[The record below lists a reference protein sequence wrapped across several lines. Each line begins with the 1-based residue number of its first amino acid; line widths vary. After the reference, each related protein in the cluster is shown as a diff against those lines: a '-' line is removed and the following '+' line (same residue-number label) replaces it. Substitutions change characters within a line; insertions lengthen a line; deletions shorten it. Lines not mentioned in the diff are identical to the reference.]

1 MPAAV
6 APANGLLS
14 PTIKQTATMQLTPAK
29 TPKANKAAP
38 ATPSTTTTSKLAPP
52 TPSRSASTRPTTSAS
67 ASSSGLLP
75 PPPLNTDE
83 SSASPVFKTARA
95 KKLFAAFDLDRDHYL
110 SLSEFNSGL
119 SSLLSSLT
127 LSSLPL
133 NISPTHLTTADGTD
147 RISLTPLQ
155 LDALWKETDVD
166 YDGRISLPEFLYR
179 FAGGLDPRASIV
191 KKPTLSL
198 QTLKRVVKDTTK
210 ISVDDLRAVL
220 DAVYDGPNP
229 RFAAVDL
236 TKIEQISNAI
246 LKRILTQVLQA
257 EKEEAKTHKR
267 AVDDWAAHCINLG
280 GVTQKDA
287 DRLFAAIDSKKTGRI
302 DLGPIFA
309 LAAQKP
315 GRAKGKKKSKPNPD
329 YLFTTVK
336 EEHFVAFLND
346 ILFNHF
352 TQQQK
357 QLQAAGEPHHPYR
370 CHPPLAQWGTEDILR
385 KGLTLKPLPTATTAS
400 SAQSSAAITAP
411 TSTTAAAAAKAG
423 DGGSGNGY
431 RTLLLLSERTVV
443 RSVVKR
449 NDGFEVYVSCRCEL
463 TELKRNEYLWH
474 AVIHFNGQEIYET
487 VKMALRKSWRDG
499 ELEENRR
506 TSEELVGWDKYG
518 GGAEKDDIE
527 LSIPPIA

>member
-1 MPAAV
+1 
-6 APANGLLS
+6 
-14 PTIKQTATMQLTPAK
+14 MQLTTAK
-29 TPKANKAAP
+29 TPQ
-38 ATPSTTTTSKLAPP
+38 ATSATKTKVIPP
-52 TPSRSASTRPTTSAS
+52 TPSKFNRPTTVSAS
-67 ASSSGLLP
+67 LP
-75 PPPLNTDE
+75 PPLSTDE
-83 SSASPVFKTARA
+83 SPASPVFKAARA
-95 KKLFAAFDLDRDHYL
+95 KKLFSSFDVDRDHYL
-110 SLSEFNSGL
+110 SLAEFNSGL

-133 NISPTHLTTADGTD
+133 NISPTHLTTAAGTD

-155 LDALWKETDVD
+155 LDALWRETDVD
-166 YDGRISLPEFLYR
+166 YDGRISLPEFFHR
-179 FAGGLDPRASIV
+179 FAGGPDPRASIV
-191 KKPTLSL
+191 RKPTLSL
-198 QTLKRVVKDTTK
+198 QTLKRVVKDSTK
-210 ISVDDLRAVL
+210 MSVDDLRAVL

-229 RFAAVDL
+229 RFKAVDL

-257 EKEEAKTHKR
+257 EKEDAKAHKR

-302 DLGPIFA
+302 DLGPVFA

-315 GRAKGKKKSKPNPD
+315 GRAKASKKKSKPNPD
-329 YLFTTVK
+329 YLFSTVK
-336 EEHFVAFLND
+336 EEHFVGFLND

-352 TQQQK
+352 AQQQK
-357 QLQAAGEPHHPYR
+357 QLQAAGEPYHPYR
-370 CHPPLAQWGTEDILR
+370 CHPPLAHWGTEDIAR
-385 KGLTLKPLPTATTAS
+385 KGLTLKPKP
-400 SAQSSAAITAP
+400 
-411 TSTTAAAAAKAG
+411 TAAAGG
-423 DGGSGNGY
+423 DGGNGNGY
-431 RTLLLLSERTVV
+431 RTLLLLSERTVL

-474 AVIHFNGQEIYET
+474 AVIHFNVQEIYET

-506 TSEELVGWDKYG
+506 TSDELLGWEKYG
-518 GGAEKDDIE
+518 GGVEKDDVE

>member
-1 MPAAV
+1 M
-6 APANGLLS
+6 
-14 PTIKQTATMQLTPAK
+14 
-29 TPKANKAAP
+29 
-38 ATPSTTTTSKLAPP
+38 
-52 TPSRSASTRPTTSAS
+52 
-67 ASSSGLLP
+67 
-75 PPPLNTDE
+75 
-83 SSASPVFKTARA
+83 FKTARA
-95 KKLFAAFDLDRDHYL
+95 KKLFLAFDLDKDHYL

-166 YDGRISLPEFLYR
+166 YDGRISQPEFLYR
-179 FAGGLDPRASIV
+179 FAGGPDPRAAIV
-191 KKPTLSL
+191 KKPTLAL
-198 QTLKRVVKDTTK
+198 QTLKRVVKDSTK

-229 RFAAVDL
+229 RFAATAVDL
-236 TKIEQISNAI
+236 SKIEQISNAI
-246 LKRILTQVLQA
+246 LKRILTQVLLA
-257 EKEEAKTHKR
+257 EKEDAKAHKR
-267 AVDDWAAHCINLG
+267 PIDDWAAHCINLG

-315 GRAKGKKKSKPNPD
+315 GRAKGKKKTKPNPD

-346 ILFNHF
+346 ILFGHF
-352 TQQQK
+352 TQRQK
-357 QLQAAGEPHHPYR
+357 QLAAAGEVSHPYR
-370 CHPPLAQWGTEDILR
+370 CHPPLPHWGTEDINR
-385 KGLTLKPLPTATTAS
+385 KGLTLKPNPAASTSATT
-400 SAQSSAAITAP
+400 TTP
-411 TSTTAAAAAKAG
+411 TTTAAG

-449 NDGFEVYVSCRCEL
+449 NDGYEVYVSCRCEL

-499 ELEENRR
+499 ELEENCR
-506 TSEELVGWDKYG
+506 TCDELVGWEKYG
-518 GGAEKDDIE
+518 GGVEKDDIE

>member
-14 PTIKQTATMQLTPAK
+14 PSAKQTATIQLAPPK
-29 TPKANKAAP
+29 TPKA
-38 ATPSTTTTSKLAPP
+38 KLAPP
-52 TPSRSASTRPTTSAS
+52 TPSKSTRPTTS
-67 ASSSGLLP
+67 SSTISPQP
-75 PPPLNTDE
+75 PAPLNTE
-83 SSASPVFKTARA
+83 ETPASPVFNASRA
-95 KKLFAAFDLDRDHYL
+95 KKLFAAFDLDKDHYL
-110 SLSEFNSGL
+110 SPSEFNSGL
-119 SSLLSSLT
+119 SSLMSSLT

-133 NISPTHLTTADGTD
+133 TISPTHLTTADGSD

-166 YDGRISLPEFLYR
+166 CDGRISINEFLFR
-179 FAGGLDPRASIV
+179 FAGGPDPRASIV
-191 KKPTLSL
+191 RKPTLSL
-198 QTLKRVVKDTTK
+198 QVLKRVVKDQTK

-229 RFAAVDL
+229 RFKAVDL
-236 TKIEQISNAI
+236 SKIEQISNAI

-257 EKEEAKTHKR
+257 EKEDAKAHKR
-267 AVDDWAAHCINLG
+267 PIDDWAAHCLNL

-287 DRLFAAIDSKKTGRI
+287 DRLFAAIDTKKSGRI

-315 GRAKGKKKSKPNPD
+315 GRAKGKKKSKPSPD

-336 EEHFVAFLND
+336 EEHFLAFLND

-357 QLQAAGEPHHPYR
+357 NLKAAGEPSHPYR
-370 CHPPLAQWGTEDILR
+370 CHPPLAHWGTEDIAR
-385 KGLTLKPLPTATTAS
+385 KGLTLTPKPTPALRPTTATTTTSLNTSAHNNTNDGAS
-400 SAQSSAAITAP
+400 S
-411 TSTTAAAAAKAG
+411 
-423 DGGSGNGY
+423 NGY

-449 NDGFEVYVSCRCEL
+449 TDGYEVYASCRCEL
-463 TELKRNEYLWH
+463 TELKRNEFLWH
-474 AVIHFNGQEIYET
+474 AVVHFNGSEIYET
-487 VKMALRKSWRDG
+487 VKLALRKSWRDG
-499 ELEENRR
+499 ELEENRK
-506 TSEELVGWDKYG
+506 TSDELQGWEKYG
-518 GGAEKDDIE
+518 GGAEKDDTE

>member
-6 APANGLLS
+6 APANGLLT
-14 PTIKQTATMQLTPAK
+14 PANKQTATL
-29 TPKANKAAP
+29 NLAP
-38 ATPSTTTTSKLAPP
+38 AAKSTSKSAKPTPPTPSTKLAPP

-67 ASSSGLLP
+67 AGASSASNGLLP
-75 PPPLNTDE
+75 PPALNTDE
-83 SSASPVFKTARA
+83 SAVSPVFKTARA
-95 KKLFAAFDLDRDHYL
+95 KKLFTSFDLDKDHYL
-110 SLSEFNSGL
+110 SSTEFYTGL

-133 NISPTHLTTADGTD
+133 NISPTHLTTAAGTD

-155 LDALWKETDVD
+155 LDALWKETDLD
-166 YDGRISLPEFLYR
+166 YDNRISLTEFLYR
-179 FAGGLDPRASIV
+179 FAGGPDPRAAIV

-198 QTLKRVVKDTTK
+198 QTLKRIVKDTSK

-229 RFAAVDL
+229 RFKTVDL

-267 AVDDWAAHCINLG
+267 PIEDWAAHCLNLG
-280 GVTQKDA
+280 ITQKDA

-336 EEHFVAFLND
+336 EEHFIPFLND
-346 ILFNHF
+346 IIFNHF
-352 TQQQK
+352 TQVQK
-357 QLQAAGEPHHPYR
+357 QLKDAHEPFHPYR
-370 CHPPLAQWGTEDILR
+370 CHPPLAHWGTEDILR
-385 KGLTLKPLPTATTAS
+385 KGLTL
-400 SAQSSAAITAP
+400 AP
-411 TSTTAAAAAKAG
+411 PQPATTAAAAAAG
-423 DGGSGNGY
+423 DGGCGNGY

-449 NDGFEVYVSCRCEL
+449 ADGFEVYVSCRCEL

-474 AVIHFNGQEIYET
+474 AVIHFNSQEIYET
-487 VKMALRKSWRDG
+487 VKLALRKSWRDG
-499 ELEENRR
+499 ELEENRK
-506 TSEELVGWDKYG
+506 TNEELIGWDKYG
-518 GGAEKDDIE
+518 GGTEKDDNE
-527 LSIPPIA
+527 LSIPPTA